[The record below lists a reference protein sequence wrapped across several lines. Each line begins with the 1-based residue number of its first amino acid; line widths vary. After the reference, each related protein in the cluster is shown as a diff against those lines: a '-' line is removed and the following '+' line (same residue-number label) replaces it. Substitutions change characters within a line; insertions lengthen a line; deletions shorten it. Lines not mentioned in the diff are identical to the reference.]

1 MAENK
6 EKTSAAAE
14 QTPKKSG
21 LKRLFQSRKMR
32 HGSLAVVFTAIAV
45 AVVILLNVVAGL
57 LVDRFPEMKA
67 DFTANKAFALANDT
81 KEFMSRLDK
90 DVKLYIISDEDDF
103 MNTSTYFVQAKN
115 LLDKMVSSS
124 NGKFT
129 YEFVNTT
136 DNPKFTQQY
145 PNINWQ
151 TKDTVGVL
159 TCGDQYKGLG
169 VKDCFTYDEDYYNYY
184 GSYSWTGTTIEQ
196 AVVKGTLDVTT
207 EEKVVVD
214 ILTGEGETDTNGYE
228 GLKALMTDN
237 AYQVNEVSLLTGE
250 PDKDARVMLL
260 FAPLTDLSDTS
271 AETVRKWLENDGKYG
286 KTLIYVANA
295 DPTVGEQKTPN
306 IDALL
311 SDWGMEMKK
320 GVVYDTDLNHNLN
333 NAPFY
338 TFIVDYT
345 DYYKENLKN
354 STVPVLN
361 EYATGIT
368 IKDTNTA
375 HALLQT
381 TDKAGI
387 LPLDAKEDFDF
398 AANVTGETIAIA
410 AEGQKAG
417 TEAYS
422 NVVVFSSK
430 AMLLSG
436 ELSYASFNNAAYFM
450 NMLNT
455 ITEKEDNTV
464 VIEGKSLENA
474 TLGAPGAETSNAV
487 MIVFM
492 IVLPALIL
500 ILGIVL
506 WIRRRNR

>member
-1 MAENK
+1 M
-6 EKTSAAAE
+6 
-14 QTPKKSG
+14 
-21 LKRLFQSRKMR
+21 
-32 HGSLAVVFTAIAV
+32 
-45 AVVILLNVVAGL
+45 
-57 LVDRFPEMKA
+57 
-67 DFTANKAFALANDT
+67 
-81 KEFMSRLDK
+81 
-90 DVKLYIISDEDDF
+90 
-103 MNTSTYFVQAKN
+103 
-115 LLDKMVSSS
+115 
-124 NGKFT
+124 
-129 YEFVNTT
+129 
-136 DNPKFTQQY
+136 
-145 PNINWQ
+145 
-151 TKDTVGVL
+151 
-159 TCGDQYKGLG
+159 
-169 VKDCFTYDEDYYNYY
+169 KDCFTYDEDYYNYY

-398 AANVTGETIAIA
+398 AANVTGEPIAIA

-474 TLGAPGAETSNAV
+474 TLGAPGAETSNTV